1 MINVEVKVEIG
12 YVILKVRLALFLYPL
27 TFSQQFL
34 LLHHSFAVSTYFL
47 CFLLM
52 S

>member
-12 YVILKVRLALFLYPL
+12 YVILKVRLALFLYLL

-34 LLHHSFAVSTYFL
+34 LLHHSFAVHISYVSYL
-47 CFLLM
+47 
-52 S
+52 